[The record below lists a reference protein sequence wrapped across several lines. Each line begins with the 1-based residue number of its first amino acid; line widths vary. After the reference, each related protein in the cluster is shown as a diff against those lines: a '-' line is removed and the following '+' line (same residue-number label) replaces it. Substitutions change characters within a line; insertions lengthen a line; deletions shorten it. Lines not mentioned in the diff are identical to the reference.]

1 MDTTLRGIPVSGEK
15 TGDGIAAEEF
25 DQIVRLYQQ
34 RIYRILLLLLADRD
48 AADTL
53 TQECFLRAFKQ
64 RTGFRREA
72 SLQTWLVRIAVNL
85 AHDHRKNRRRAF
97 WKRLLQASGRI
108 ESEEALMGLEETHPS
123 PERAL
128 LAREE
133 LLRVWTAVERL
144 SQKQRTIFLL
154 RFVEEMSLAEIAQ
167 TLKVELGTVKSHL
180 FRAIGMVRSLIK
192 EQ

>member
-1 MDTTLRGIPVSGEK
+1 
-15 TGDGIAAEEF
+15 
-25 DQIVRLYQQ
+25 
-34 RIYRILLLLLADRD
+34 
-48 AADTL
+48 
-53 TQECFLRAFKQ
+53 
-64 RTGFRREA
+64 
-72 SLQTWLVRIAVNL
+72 
-85 AHDHRKNRRRAF
+85 
-97 WKRLLQASGRI
+97 
-108 ESEEALMGLEETHPS
+108 MGLEETHPS